1 MYYSRDPSTNVVLLE
16 DFAAVLG
23 LTIAATC
30 ISITHYTGNPLP
42 DAVGSL
48 LIGTLL
54 GGVASFIIYTNTMSL
69 VGRSVIFLPLPY
81 DSASGLLQCLLNVVK
96 DIKTCDLSG
105 NVFFCNSYDKSKH
118 ELLMHSTLCCQCV
131 TIGPFLVAYQNL
143 TRRGC

>member
-69 VGRSVIFLPLPY
+69 VGRYVERDLLYVQPTNPDLHEAAWMNTAFR
-81 DSASGLLQCLLNVVK
+81 GL
-96 DIKTCDLSG
+96 G
-105 NVFFCNSYDKSKH
+105 
-118 ELLMHSTLCCQCV
+118 CV
-131 TIGPFLVAYQNL
+131 
-143 TRRGC
+143 

>member
-1 MYYSRDPSTNVVLLE
+1 VYYSRDPSTNVVLLE

-69 VGRSVIFLPLPY
+69 VGRLVTLFHYPTWAPGAVAFHPSKVVKLSSSLIGWRKGGNVTSVGWQVTLFDSIWRLSSCSSESLLQTATLCLALPL
-81 DSASGLLQCLLNVVK
+81 
-96 DIKTCDLSG
+96 
-105 NVFFCNSYDKSKH
+105 
-118 ELLMHSTLCCQCV
+118 
-131 TIGPFLVAYQNL
+131 
-143 TRRGC
+143 